1 MKVPAMPTEF
11 VIQNTPALLA
21 VLAAITI
28 PVILMGATMALA
40 RIEARDLTRH

>member
-11 VIQNTPALLA
+11 AMNTPSLLA

-40 RIEARDLTRH
+40 RIEARNPMRR